1 MITTSVLFD
10 EFPEDLLTVDVDPD
24 ENTEIVV
31 DAAKIMDAFDDLD
44 ALLGGTNIP
53 DEAVSV
59 SNDGSKFT
67 YSLGDHAV
75 EISSSASDVAESL
88 KDYVDNDDPVDLSEI
103 VDFVDSFV
111 IAALGEDADLS
122 EVDVSASYAF
132 DGSTV
137 LSMTIDD
144 LQAHDNHEFI
154 ETNDGDVFLI
164 DLSEDGT
171 TATAYTPDDA
181 GSVTFN
187 GIDSLVAQVKADDNL
202 LSDAE
207 AFDIAISDALDE
219 LTNEDQTDP
228 FFV

>member
-1 MITTSVLFD
+1 
-10 EFPEDLLTVDVDPD
+10 
-24 ENTEIVV
+24 
-31 DAAKIMDAFDDLD
+31 MDAFDNLD
-44 ALLGGTNIP
+44 TLLGGSNIP

-59 SNDGSKFT
+59 SNDGLKFT

-75 EISSSASDVAESL
+75 EISSSASDIAESL
-88 KDYVDNDDPVDLSEI
+88 KDYVDNDDSVDLSEI
-103 VDFVDSFV
+103 VDFIDSFV
-111 IAALGEDADLS
+111 IAALGEDVDLS
-122 EVDVSASYAF
+122 ALDVSASYAF

-171 TATAYTPDDA
+171 TANAYTPDDA

-187 GIDSLVAQVKADDNL
+187 GIDSLVAQVKADDNSL
-202 LSDAE
+202 TDAE
-207 AFDIAISDALDE
+207 AFDIAISDALYE
-219 LTNEDQTDP
+219 LANEDQTDP